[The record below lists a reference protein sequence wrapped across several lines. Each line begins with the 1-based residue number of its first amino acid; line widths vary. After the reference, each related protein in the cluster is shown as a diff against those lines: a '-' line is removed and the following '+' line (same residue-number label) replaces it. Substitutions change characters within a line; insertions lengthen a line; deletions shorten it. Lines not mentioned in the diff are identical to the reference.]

1 MNWKAFRLVSLY
13 YLLALVIAFGLI
25 VVITMVFGA
34 SVTIAIGRILG
45 NLIILKVIWDM
56 LHKEYEEAK
65 EDLEK

>member
-25 VVITMVFGA
+25 VVITAVFGA

-65 EDLEK
+65 EELEK

>member
-25 VVITMVFGA
+25 VVITAVFGA

>member
-65 EDLEK
+65 EELEK

>member
-34 SVTIAIGRILG
+34 SITIAIGRILG

>member
-25 VVITMVFGA
+25 VVITLVFGA

>member
-13 YLLALVIAFGLI
+13 YLLALVIAFGLAA
-25 VVITMVFGA
+25 VLTAVFGA
-34 SVTIAIGRILG
+34 DVTRAIGRILA

>member
-25 VVITMVFGA
+25 VVITAVFGA
-34 SVTIAIGRILG
+34 SVTIALGRILA

>member
-56 LHKEYEEAK
+56 LHKEYKEAK

>member
-34 SVTIAIGRILG
+34 SVTIALGRILA

>member
-34 SVTIAIGRILG
+34 SVTLAIGRILG